1 MRNEAEVRRPRA
13 LVLRERVVLDVVE
26 PHEARGFVVP
36 LSRSGSVQFRGLG
49 ANDFACGGCGCLI
62 AIGVNLAAFENFV
75 FACGCGA
82 LNQIP

>member
-1 MRNEAEVRRPRA
+1 MMNEGEAHRPAA
-13 LVLRERVVLDVVE
+13 LGLRDRVVLHVVE

-49 ANDFACGGCGCLI
+49 ANDFACGGCGGLI
-62 AIGVNLAAFENFV
+62 AIGVNLAAFQNFV